1 MAKVTVNLDPMMKI
15 LKKRKLE
22 PNGKA
27 QKFFTSEIHRHSDP
41 YVPFQKGPL
50 KSQTDVGTST
60 ITYKMPYAK
69 KNYYENK
76 GFGIEGMNSDGRR
89 KGQNKRGRR
98 GPQWTKRMWADKQ
111 KQISKSVAEFIGGT
125 SK

>member
-1 MAKVTVNLDPMMKI
+1 MAKVTVNLDPMLKI

-22 PNGKA
+22 PNGLA

-50 KSQTDVGTST
+50 KSQTDVGTSK

-76 GFGIEGMNSDGRR
+76 GFGTDGL
-89 KGQNKRGRR
+89 KRGGRR

>member
-1 MAKVTVNLDPMMKI
+1 MAKVRIQLDPTLQI
-15 LKKRKLE
+15 LKRRKLE
-22 PNGKA
+22 PGGRA

-50 KSQTDVGTST
+50 KSQVDVGTDK
-60 ITYKMPYAK
+60 IVYKMPYAK

-76 GFGIEGMNSDGRR
+76 GFGTDGI
-89 KGQNKRGRR
+89 KRGGRR
-98 GPQWTKRMWADKQ
+98 GPQWAKRMWADKNS
-111 KQISKSVAEFIGGT
+111 QISKSVADFVGGK